1 MQYEIN
7 DLKNHILWINRN
19 FFDLHEKF
27 KIVSNENE
35 KLQTEN
41 ETLTYKL
48 KASERENNSYKQKID
63 ELLQGKKN
71 FKEELTQNLQKANEE
86 LEKKINLY
94 AT

>member
-19 FFDLHEKF
+19 FFDLREKF

-35 KLQTEN
+35 NVQTEN

-48 KASERENNSYKQKID
+48 KTSERENNNYKQKID
-63 ELLQGKKN
+63 NYCKVKRILKRN
-71 FKEELTQNLQKANEE
+71 
-86 LEKKINLY
+86 
-94 AT
+94 

>member
-19 FFDLHEKF
+19 FFDLREKF

-35 KLQTEN
+35 NMQTEN

-48 KASERENNSYKQKID
+48 KTSERENNNYKQKID
-63 ELLQGKKN
+63 NYCKVKRILKRN
-71 FKEELTQNLQKANEE
+71 
-86 LEKKINLY
+86 
-94 AT
+94 

>member
-19 FFDLHEKF
+19 FFDIREKF

-35 KLQTEN
+35 NMQTEN

-48 KASERENNSYKQKID
+48 KTSERENNNYKQKID
-63 ELLQGKKN
+63 NYCKVKRILKRN
-71 FKEELTQNLQKANEE
+71 
-86 LEKKINLY
+86 
-94 AT
+94 

>member
-19 FFDLHEKF
+19 FFDLREKF

-35 KLQTEN
+35 NMQTEN

-48 KASERENNSYKQKID
+48 KTSERENNNYKQKID
-63 ELLQGKKN
+63 N
-71 FKEELTQNLQKANEE
+71 YCKAKRILKRN
-86 LEKKINLY
+86 
-94 AT
+94 

>member
-19 FFDLHEKF
+19 FFDLREKF

-48 KASERENNSYKQKID
+48 KTSERENNNYKQKID
-63 ELLQGKKN
+63 NYCKVKRILKRN
-71 FKEELTQNLQKANEE
+71 
-86 LEKKINLY
+86 
-94 AT
+94 